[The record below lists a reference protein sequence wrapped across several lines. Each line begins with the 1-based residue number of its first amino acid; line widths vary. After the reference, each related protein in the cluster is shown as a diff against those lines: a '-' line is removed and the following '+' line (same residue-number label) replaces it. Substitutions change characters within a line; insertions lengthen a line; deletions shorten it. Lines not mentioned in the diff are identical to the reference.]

1 MPDYCKDNNTK
12 KKKRI
17 PDNVPN
23 TVYTQI
29 IEYEN
34 TSILRIVVLNT
45 QNKITIETMI
55 PNSKNGNIV

>member
-1 MPDYCKDNNTK
+1 MYQILCTHKLLLSTKMSDYCKDNNTK

-45 QNKITIETMI
+45 
-55 PNSKNGNIV
+55 